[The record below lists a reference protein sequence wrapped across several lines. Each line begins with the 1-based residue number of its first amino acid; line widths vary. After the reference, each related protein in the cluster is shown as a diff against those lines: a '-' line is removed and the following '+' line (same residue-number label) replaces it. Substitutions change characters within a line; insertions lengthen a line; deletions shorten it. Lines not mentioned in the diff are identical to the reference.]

1 MKGILVDLVDTAFN
15 GAIAG
20 ALIGLTA
27 VAAAA
32 VAHFVGVL

>member
-1 MKGILVDLVDTAFN
+1 MNALVEYSLSVLIGGII

-27 VAAAA
+27 VLILGA
-32 VAHFVGVL
+32 L